1 VWRDLERISIQ
12 FMCDGKPAEPSKF
25 HSTFK
30 KRQETHHQEM
40 SFEEEFVS
48 LLQKQGIEFDEQY
61 LWK

>member
-1 VWRDLERISIQ
+1 
-12 FMCDGKPAEPSKF
+12 MCNGKPAEPSKF

-48 LLQKQGIEFDEQY
+48 LLRKHGIEFDEQY
-61 LWK
+61 L